1 MHCPQ
6 CGQQQVSEI
15 TRFCSR
21 CGFQREGVAQ
31 LLAAGGVFPAYP
43 LGAETTEK
51 SAKWKGVRQGMI
63 LFLVGV
69 LLVPIMGVFS
79 AFTGGFLSEAFQMLA
94 ALFALLCFVGGPIRM
109 LYAALFEEG
118 APARGALRPSVN
130 TYAPPVSNALPSP
143 GRVNVLPPATAS
155 PASGWRRPNTAEL
168 VGRPS
173 VTDHTTRLL
182 DKNAEQDS
190 DR

>member
-21 CGFQREGVAQ
+21 CGFLMDGVPH
-31 LLAAGGVFPAYP
+31 LLATGGILPTYSGVE
-43 LGAETTEK
+43 GTTER
-51 SAKWKGVRQGMI
+51 SAKFKGVRQGMI
-63 LFLVGV
+63 LFLIGI

-79 AFTGGFLSEAFQMLA
+79 AFTHGFLSDGFQMLA
-94 ALFALLCFVGGPIRM
+94 ALFALMCFVGGPVRM

-118 APARGALRPSVN
+118 APRMALPASQNYVQRPMVAAQHMPN
-130 TYAPPVSNALPSP
+130 RVNALP
-143 GRVNVLPPATAS
+143 PPAAN
-155 PASGWRRPNTAEL
+155 PAAGAWRRPNTSEL

-173 VTDHTTRLL
+173 VTENTTRLL
-182 DKNAEQDS
+182 DKDVDRDS
-190 DR
+190 NQ